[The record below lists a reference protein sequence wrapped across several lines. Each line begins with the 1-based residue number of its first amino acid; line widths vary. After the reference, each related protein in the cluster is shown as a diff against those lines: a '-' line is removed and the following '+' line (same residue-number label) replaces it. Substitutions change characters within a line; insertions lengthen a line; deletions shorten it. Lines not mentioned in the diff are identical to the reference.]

1 MARLGGRAV
10 EALRAFLLV
19 QGPATAQDLRG
30 SLHLSRAET
39 YEVVR
44 KAANRGLIKVV
55 AHVHTDD
62 NHRSQAWDV
71 DSPDRELVWLR
82 HEQRVRGRYCTCL
95 PTARRGGGVRAAR
108 RPTISSGGGGAKT
121 PPPRSFAT
129 RVRHKSRPRGGN
141 PPK

>member
-95 PTARRGGGVRAAR
+95 PTARRGGRV
-108 RPTISSGGGGAKT
+108 GAT
-121 PPPRSFAT
+121 
-129 RVRHKSRPRGGN
+129 
-141 PPK
+141 

>member
-19 QGPATAQDLRG
+19 QAPATAQDLRG
-30 SLHLSRAET
+30 SLRLSRAEG

-44 KAANRGLIKVV
+44 KAANGGFIKVV

-62 NHRSQAWDV
+62 NHRSLAWDV

-95 PTARRGGGVRAAR
+95 PTARRGGRGREAIR
-108 RPTISSGGGGAKT
+108 RNISASCVESPT
-121 PPPRSFAT
+121 PPT
-129 RVRHKSRPRGGN
+129 
-141 PPK
+141 PPSTTTKGLKQPPA